1 MPRRRRTAA
10 LSVLALAAVA
20 VLPALAGPLR
30 PAPAAAQ
37 AVGRI
42 FPDPVDRGDF
52 LQYGPAPTRGYLTSE
67 YLEGLAELEEAYG
80 DVVEVQPIHELVGG
94 DEVRSPGGREIPVI
108 TLTDESV
115 PDEGKVDL
123 YFSMSIHGLE
133 RAGLEGGL
141 RFIEDVAIGAQD
153 DSLVLDNGAPDREG
167 YREVRIGDV
176 LRRARMVFTNLNP
189 DGWAAGD
196 RVSTDPGPGY
206 QRGNANGID
215 LNRQWPTI
223 GWASDDGER
232 YRTQS
237 QPEAI
242 AGRALIEEHLGV
254 PEGAADLHGE
264 LNDDVLLAIM
274 FPAGQFDPLQL
285 AKQVELAD
293 SIKQNVNER
302 YAELDLSSVSVPGF
316 PDGFQPAEFH
326 TAYDAI
332 GYDDSGFQGDYLVQ
346 QGILEMD
353 HEYAFSNLIPNNI
366 FVPALEQIHVDTT
379 RSLLAA
385 TIVTTLGA
393 DEITY
398 AADLAGRV
406 AYVENPEVLTEAG
419 ARVPPPF
426 DFPQQPYTST
436 SMEYYRDLAPYAG
449 GALEPVTSVAV
460 AEAGALS
467 GFDTVVVTDRELPRT
482 RVGDSPVEPDRAAF
496 WGALRAFAEDGGN
509 VVLTDRA
516 LTGLEAMGLVPE
528 GSVTRGVQ
536 EAGTLSE
543 FDRAHPLLERVE
555 GVIGQTYFEVPLG
568 YPFSPD
574 SSPVWSVDSEAW
586 QAAGGTT
593 AALDGRG
600 EATGLGTLGVGEG
613 RVAVFGAVL
622 PDATQEFAHTQG
634 LADYAVTYAGNAI
647 LVNAM
652 TWFDPTKPPPAAP
665 PAPPGPGGP
674 SEPDPS
680 EPGSGSGPDPSEPGS
695 GSGPDPSEPGSGS
708 EPAVE
713 RLSGGDRFA
722 TAAAISRETFAPG
735 VETAYIATG
744 ADHPDAVAA
753 GAAAA
758 HDDAPVLLVAPDAIP
773 EATVEELRRL
783 QPERVVVV
791 GGTSAIDADVEA
803 SLAAFAPQVTRVGG
817 AERLETAARLSAAT
831 FPAGGGTPHLATAS
845 TFPDALTAGAA
856 AAASDSPVL
865 LTGRDELAPVV
876 EQELRRLAPDRVVV
890 AGGTAAVGDDVASA
904 VRSATGGE
912 VVRVGGA
919 DRFETAARLSEAT
932 FATASTAFLATGA
945 AFPDALA
952 GVPAAA
958 AAGAPVLLV
967 APDALPDPTAA
978 ELRRLSPSRTVLLGG
993 SSAVE
998 PGVEDAVR
1006 DVVGAG

>member
-1 MPRRRRTAA
+1 MLRHRRTAA
-10 LSVLALAAVA
+10 LSALALAAVA
-20 VLPALAGPLR
+20 LVPALAGPLR
-30 PAPAAAQ
+30 PVPAAAQ
-37 AVGRI
+37 SAAERI
-42 FPDPVDRGDF
+42 FPDPVERGDF
-52 LQYGPAPTRGYLTSE
+52 LQYGPAPTRGFATSE
-67 YLEGLAELEEAYG
+67 YLEGLAALEEAYPEVV
-80 DVVEVQPIHELVGG
+80 DVRPIHELIESEPVT
-94 DEVRSPGGREIPVI
+94 SAGGRELPVI

-115 PDEGKVDL
+115 DDTDKVDL
-123 YFSMSIHGLE
+123 YFSMSIHGSE

-141 RFIEDVAIGAQD
+141 RFIEDVAVGAQD

-167 YREVRIGDV
+167 YREVPIDDV
-176 LRRARMVFTNLNP
+176 LRRARLVFTNLNP

-196 RVSTDPGPGY
+196 RTSTDPGPGFV
-206 QRGNANGID
+206 RGNDEGID

-223 GWASDDGER
+223 GWASGDGER

-302 YAELDLSSVSVPGF
+302 YAELDLSSVTVDGLF
-316 PDGFQPAEFH
+316 PNGFQPAEFH

-353 HEYAFSNLIPNNI
+353 HEYAFSNVIPNNA
-366 FVPALEQIHVDTT
+366 FVPELEQIHVDTT

-385 TIVTTLGA
+385 TIVTTLA
-393 DEITY
+393 RDEITY

-419 ARVPPPF
+419 ATVAPPF
-426 DFPQQPYTST
+426 DFPQRPYSST
-436 SMEYYRDLAPYAG
+436 SMEYYRDLAAYAD

-460 AEAGALS
+460 AEGGALS

-482 RVGDSPVEPDRAAF
+482 LVGGSLVEPDATAF
-496 WGALRAFAEDGGN
+496 WAALRGFASDGGN

-516 LTGLEAMGLVPE
+516 VTGLEAMQLLPA
-528 GSVTRGVQ
+528 GSVTQGLQ
-536 EAGTLSE
+536 YAGDLSD
-543 FDRAHPLLERVE
+543 FDREHPLLTGVE

-568 YPFSPD
+568 FSLDAD
-574 SSPVWSVDSEAW
+574 SSPVWSVDTAAW
-586 QAAGGTT
+586 ESAGGTT
-593 AALDGRG
+593 AALDGAG
-600 EATGLGTLGVGEG
+600 SATALGTLAVGEG
-613 RVAVFGAVL
+613 RVAVFGGVL

-652 TWFDPTKPPPAAP
+652 TWFDPTKPAP
-665 PAPPGPGGP
+665 PPPGGP
-674 SEPDPS
+674 GVPTPPEPAPS
-680 EPGSGSGPDPSEPGS
+680 EPVPSEPS
-695 GSGPDPSEPGSGS
+695 PSEPV
-708 EPAVE
+708 VE
-713 RLSGGDRFA
+713 RLSGADRFA
-722 TAAAISRETFAPG
+722 TAAAVSRETFSPG
-735 VETAYIATG
+735 VATAYVATG

-773 EATVEELRRL
+773 EVTAEELRRL

-791 GGTSAIDADVEA
+791 GGTTAVNAAVEE
-803 SLAAFAPQVTRVGG
+803 SLAAFAPQVARVAG

-831 FPAGGGTPHLATAS
+831 FPDGGGTPHLATAHA
-845 TFPDALTAGAA
+845 FPDALTAGAA
-856 AAASDSPVL
+856 AAASDGPVL

-876 EQELRRLAPDRVVV
+876 EQELRRLAPERVVV
-890 AGGTAAVGDDVASA
+890 AGGTAAVGDDVVAA
-904 VRSATGGE
+904 ARSATGGE

-932 FATASTAFLATGA
+932 FPTASTVFLATGA

-958 AAGAPVLLV
+958 AADAPVLLV

-978 ELRRLSPSRTVLLGG
+978 ELRRLQPMRTVLLGG

-1006 DVVGAG
+1006 EVVGGG